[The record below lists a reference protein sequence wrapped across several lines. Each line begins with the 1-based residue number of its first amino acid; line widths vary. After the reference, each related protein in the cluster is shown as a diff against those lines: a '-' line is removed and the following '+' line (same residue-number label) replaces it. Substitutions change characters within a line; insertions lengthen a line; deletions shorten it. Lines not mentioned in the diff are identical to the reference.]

1 MLSFKR
7 LKLIDISV
15 QLGALLLPLC
25 YILLNRHTSCGLA
38 MRHIMIIY
46 FCLGVVQVFSTLIHR
61 LKYGNKSRIGGRRWY
76 EVIILLLVG
85 IGLFSAFIDF
95 YFFMFYL
102 LLYTA
107 PFLGVWY
114 MGITLCEYVLAHRLV
129 ATHYSN

>member
-7 LKLIDISV
+7 LKLIDITV
-15 QLGALLLPLC
+15 QLIALLLPFC
-25 YILLNRHTSCGLA
+25 YILNSRYTKGIFA
-38 MRHIMIIY
+38 VRHIMIVY
-46 FCLGVVQVFSTLIHR
+46 FCLGIVQIFSTMIHR
-61 LKYGNKSRIGGRRWY
+61 LKYGNRNRISGRGWY

-85 IGLFSAFIDF
+85 TSLLSAYIDF
-95 YFFMFYL
+95 YLFMLYL

-129 ATHYSN
+129 ATK

>member
-15 QLGALLLPLC
+15 QLGAVLLPLFC
-25 YILLNRHTSCGLA
+25 ILFNRHTSSGLA
-38 MRHIMIIY
+38 IRHIMIVY
-46 FCLGVVQVFSTLIHR
+46 FMLGVVQVFSTLTHR
-61 LKYGNKSRIGGRRWY
+61 LMYGNKSRISGRGWY
-76 EVIILLLVG
+76 EGIILVWVG
-85 IGLFSAFIDF
+85 VSLFSAYIDF

-129 ATHYSN
+129 ATHSSN

>member
-15 QLGALLLPLC
+15 QLGAVLLPLC
-25 YILLNRHTSCGLA
+25 YILLNRHTSTGLA
-38 MRHIMIIY
+38 IRHIMIVY
-46 FCLGVVQVFSTLIHR
+46 FVLGVVQVFSTLTHR
-61 LKYGNKSRIGGRRWY
+61 LMYGNKNRISGKGWY
-76 EVIILLLVG
+76 EGIILLLVG
-85 IGLFSAFIDF
+85 VGLFSAYIDF

-114 MGITLCEYVLAHRLV
+114 MGITLCEYVLAHILV
-129 ATHYSN
+129 TSK